1 MIEKQRDLS
10 LYLPVYLIAIVIYI
24 IAGIVEPVFFTWNN
38 NINLF
43 TRITPLVLA
52 ALAQTFVI
60 LTGGIDLSIGS
71 IISLTNVVSASL
83 FCLNKLEYITMVLF
97 IVPLLG
103 LATGLINGFIITK
116 GEFSPLIVTL
126 ATGAIWQGVALI
138 IMPIPGGEVDL
149 SISRTLTGKIFNLIP
164 FPLLIFLF
172 FIFISYFILKKTEFG
187 RSIYALGGNETIA
200 YESGIACKKIKFMAY
215 GVSGVLGAFTGIFLS
230 AWIFSGDPLVGSPYI
245 LNSIAVAVIG
255 GTSLSGGKG
264 GVLGIIGGAY
274 IFLLISN
281 ILNLWG
287 ISTFYQY
294 VVKGLIII
302 FALIISA
309 GGLIKLRNFLV
320 SFYFD
325 KIIKNWKGGE
335 QKYYKH

>member
-1 MIEKQRDLS
+1 MTEKQRDLS

-24 IAGIVEPVFFTWNN
+24 IAGIVEPAFFTWNN

-52 ALAQTFVI
+52 GLAQTFVM

-71 IISLTNVVSASL
+71 IISLTNVISVSL
-83 FCLNKLEYITMVLF
+83 IFLNKLEYIIMWLF
-97 IVPLLG
+97 ILPLLG
-103 LATGLINGFIITK
+103 LAMGLINGFIITK
-116 GEFSPLIVTL
+116 GGFPPLIVTL

-138 IMPIPGGEVDL
+138 VMPIPVGEVDL
-149 SISRTLTGKIFNLIP
+149 SVSRALIGKVFNLIP
-164 FPLLIFLF
+164 SPLLIFLF

-200 YESGIACKKIKFMAY
+200 YESGIPCKKIKFMAY
-215 GVSGVLGAFTGIFLS
+215 GVSGILGAFTGLFIS
-230 AWIFSGDPLVGSPYI
+230 AWIFSGDALVGKSYT

-255 GTSLSGGKG
+255 GVSLSGGKG
-264 GVLGIIGGAY
+264 GVLGIIGGVY

-302 FALIISA
+302 FAMIISV
-309 GGLIKLRNFLV
+309 GGLIELRKFLV
-320 SFYFD
+320 SFYYN
-325 KIIKNWKGGE
+325 KIIKNWKEG
-335 QKYYKH
+335 K